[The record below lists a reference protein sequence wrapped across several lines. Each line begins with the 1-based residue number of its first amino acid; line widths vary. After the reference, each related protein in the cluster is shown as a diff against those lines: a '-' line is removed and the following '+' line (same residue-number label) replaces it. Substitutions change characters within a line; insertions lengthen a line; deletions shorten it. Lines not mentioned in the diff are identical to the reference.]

1 MLGIGVFLASV
12 YSVCSFRAMR
22 VLCVKTNEAYW
33 DKVKQKDIGEKALL
47 QQVPGYCDLL
57 RRQSS
62 LNSLVALAA
71 GDSIGLYLDLP
82 AREARLMIKGLGVR
96 SIPLQ
101 SAEESP
107 FFTRI
112 DPEVLYDFLSRP
124 MNITRSEATI
134 PREPLQVVQAPKDST
149 DILPSVVPDTTQAE
163 PVYFVLDTDRNI
175 RFFFYQTEGG
185 WKDHYT
191 AFFFDLRQRWC
202 EVRNTVGAM
211 GKLELPPYTPTI
223 RIGLRKADAKVL
235 YRALPSRGQIV
246 LTF

>member
-1 MLGIGVFLASV
+1 MP
-12 YSVCSFRAMR
+12 
-22 VLCVKTNEAYW
+22 N
-33 DKVKQKDIGEKALL
+33 DIMSAN
-47 QQVPGYCDLL
+47 
-57 RRQSS
+57 RR
-62 LNSLVALAA
+62 
-71 GDSIGLYLDLP
+71 DY
-82 AREARLMIKGLGVR
+82 
-96 SIPLQ
+96 
-101 SAEESP
+101 
-107 FFTRI
+107 
-112 DPEVLYDFLSRP
+112 
-124 MNITRSEATI
+124 
-134 PREPLQVVQAPKDST
+134 
-149 DILPSVVPDTTQAE
+149 
-163 PVYFVLDTDRNI
+163 RNI